1 MQSSPANAERLL
13 QQGSPGEADGSL
25 YTQLPKSGPKLPSL
39 RILTPDSCYKKCQ
52 QSPDLVPVRTLDL
65 PCVKETKEGPAAH
78 LADHNHLLVMAT

>member
-39 RILTPDSCYKKCQ
+39 RILTPDSCYKSVSSRLTWCLSVHWT
-52 QSPDLVPVRTLDL
+52 SPV
-65 PCVKETKEGPAAH
+65 
-78 LADHNHLLVMAT
+78 